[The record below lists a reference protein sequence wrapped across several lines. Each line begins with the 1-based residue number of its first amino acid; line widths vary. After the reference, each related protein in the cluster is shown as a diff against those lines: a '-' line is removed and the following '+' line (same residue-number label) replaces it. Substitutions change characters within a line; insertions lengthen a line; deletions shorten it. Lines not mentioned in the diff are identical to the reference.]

1 LKTNQQKVKL
11 LKDLKFYY
19 NYLLIVIGLSIVSW
33 IIWSRFL
40 RTRVPKDIPFHLTE
54 KWFFILIYISIIYF
68 YIVYTLIGYRKANES
83 IKLIVDLLFTPLLA
97 FDKFIKG
104 NIYIQPIYLKLV
116 NKIIIYITPDNSTYK
131 TIKRIYIIFYI
142 IPRLILVSTL
152 YLDTF
157 YFHKIELLYK
167 IILLGA
173 IPLFHRYVKYCLKDI
188 TSQYIQDLENKY
200 EDVSLLDSN
209 FGKEDWE
216 HDPEVS
222 PYHDKRVLIKEY
234 FEIVLE
240 VEQFEYTLKYN
251 PDPFPCRDILLDYT
265 KKKYNEESYAKAT
278 YEDISYLNKDFDR
291 LAPIVINLSRFLQKY
306 SDVDD
311 LYLISKKEYII
322 IKHIKI
328 AIFGLYGICWSYII
342 FKSYHMIPYPFIDT
356 LYELIITLPS
366 LEEPFS
372 GDLFIYWDSS
382 LISS

>member
-1 LKTNQQKVKL
+1 MKKNQQKVKL

-142 IPRLILVSTL
+142 IPRLILVFTL

-188 TSQYIQDLENKY
+188 NSQYSQDLENKY
-200 EDVSLLDSN
+200 EYVSLVDRDHVTD
-209 FGKEDWE
+209 DWE

-222 PYHDKRVLIKEY
+222 PYHDKHVTIKEY

-240 VEQFEYTLKYN
+240 VEQQYKADAYTY
-251 PDPFPCRDILLDYT
+251 DYIIVDYL
-265 KKKYNEESYAKAT
+265 KKKYNQETFANIPHKDKSLIFDYLA
-278 YEDISYLNKDFDR
+278 EDFKR